1 MRKIRSTP
9 SKIWLSFLPL
19 LICLIVALILLAI
32 PRLNPIFR
40 YQGRIDLSML
50 ILLVGLSLSLILLI
64 VWISKIRNDR
74 NREQSLSKVKNEAA
88 QSRRRF
94 YARLGHEL
102 KNPLTALH
110 AQLEYLSAEGDRQTN
125 QHTLEDMSTQLER
138 LKLLVNGLRQL
149 ADIEEKQIDLTTVDV
164 EKLLYEVIEIA
175 QTNPLYSDRQIKLT
189 LLQTPWKFT
198 SIQGDR
204 PLLSL
209 AVYNL
214 LDNALKFTSPED
226 SVEIRA
232 FEMNPWLIIE
242 IADTGSGILDDD
254 LPFIFDELYRGKNAN
269 GHAGSG
275 LGLPLVKT
283 IIEHH
288 DGNVLV
294 QSRHGQGT
302 IFSIRLPLNLD

>member
-1 MRKIRSTP
+1 MRKNGSTP

-19 LICLIVALILLAI
+19 FVCLIVALLLQAI
-32 PRLNPIFR
+32 PKLNPIFL

-50 ILLVGLSLSLILLI
+50 ILLIGVFLTLILLI
-64 VWISKIRNDR
+64 VQFNKTRNYR
-74 NREQSLSKVKNEAA
+74 NSEKSLAKVKSEAA

-94 YARLGHEL
+94 LVRLDHEL
-102 KNPLTALH
+102 KNPLTALR
-110 AQLEYLSAEGDRQTN
+110 AQLEYLSTERAFQAD
-125 QHTLEDMSTQLER
+125 QHTLEDMSTQVDR

-149 ADIEEKQIDLTTVDV
+149 AELEEKQIDFSTLDV
-164 EKLLYEVIEIA
+164 GELLSEVIEIA
-175 QTNPLYSDRQIKLT
+175 QTNPLYSDRQVKLI

-209 AVYNL
+209 AIYNL

-232 FEMNPWLIIE
+232 FEMKPWLIIE
-242 IADTGSGILDDD
+242 IADTGSGIVEDD
-254 LPFIFDELYRGKNAN
+254 LPFIFDELYRGKNAK
-269 GHAGSG
+269 GYLGSG
-275 LGLPLVKT
+275 LGLSLVKT

-288 DGNVLV
+288 NGNVFV
-294 QSRHGQGT
+294 QSRYGHGTVFT
-302 IFSIRLPLNLD
+302 IQIPLN